1 MKKIAQ
7 MLKASRDFDIYRSLR
22 IPTERI
28 GSQNIGDPLIKK
40 LDYSRV

>member
-28 GSQNIGDPLIKK
+28 GSPNIGDPLIKK